1 MTSIGQTQGLLV
13 MTASLA
19 GLIIGSFIN
28 IIVSRLPKIMEH
40 EWQLEYEVFANQN
53 RPHPKKYNLLTS
65 KSTCGQCQAPIL
77 ALDNIPVISYLMLG
91 GKCRACKASISR
103 RYPVVEMISGVTLGF
118 IVWKFGISLSA
129 LAFSVFTFTLIT
141 LAAIDLETHLLPDRI
156 TIPLIWLGLLYNLN
170 TGFTDIRSAVLGA
183 VFGYLILW
191 VLYWVFKHITGK
203 DGMGYGDFKMLSAI
217 GACLGWKLLP
227 AVILISAVA
236 ASVIGLLLLALSGKD
251 KNSAIP
257 FGPFLAFGGL
267 LTAYLGRVVA

>member
-53 RPHPKKYNLLTS
+53 RPYPKKYNLLTS
-65 KSTCGQCQAPIL
+65 NSTCTQCQTQIL
-77 ALDNIPVISYLMLG
+77 ALDNIPLISYLMLG
-91 GKCRACKASISR
+91 GKCRSCKATINM
-103 RYPVVEMISGVTLGF
+103 RYLAIEIISGVTLGF
-118 IVWKFGISLSA
+118 IVWKFGVSLSA
-129 LAFSVFTFTLIT
+129 LALSVFMFTLIA
-141 LAAIDLETHLLPDRI
+141 LATIDLETHLLPDRI

-236 ASVIGLLLLALSGKD
+236 ASVIGLLLLAFSGKD

-267 LTAYLGRVVA
+267 LAGYLG